1 MLSPF
6 CYMVSCRIGTDFTVP
21 VVASSTQMKNSG
33 TRKFSDWA
41 SKGAECGC
49 VHLFSMVGNHHRHP
63 VHVHLGKR
71 WSFSDPSIILGLRT
85 APSSSGRSR
94 RLATKKVIFETVSEE
109 ASLEES
115 TNAAAKSCWIGLP
128 AVALLVSALF
138 GGQPAY
144 AELKPNVLADAGVQM
159 ELVIDSAPSVEAILA
174 KQLARRFREMS
185 DEELVDILKQLLKA
199 SRSSSQNDGIFS
211 EDLVL
216 QNENRQSA
224 MKSAERTHNEKIPA
238 TKEID
243 TNHSKE
249 VKDKP
254 TVSETV
260 EETTKLNDGAL
271 TRPQEK
277 SKTGQVD
284 ERKTQKLSEKANDQQ
299 QQGKDLSIGQGND
312 GKSDGQFSETQERS
326 RGGSSAS
333 VPPTTE
339 LNAGDMSVRSKSGS
353 SDPGAASAAHE
364 NIRGGSR
371 EGEDVTE
378 LLWAEWSRR
387 NGGQVVEQTEPSSP
401 SFNVVEFGQDVMK
414 KVAEFTALQKAI
426 GVLTIWSFFMVLAYS
441 LGRAKAS
448 SRKDIPRSNGIPINE
463 KRNRDLPIVSSD
475 GRTRR
480 DRELGLGTLSQGFD
494 FLQNSVSSRIS
505 GLKEFASKGKRVS
518 DASNREDNYE
528 GGISPGEGQSSRK
541 TDSPEN
547 GKWWRTALR
556 DDLLSQTQ
564 ETSVRSQG
572 KNQVGGDVVLGDS
585 RQDLNYLSKLSKN
598 GTRTESTI
606 HVGTRSDVNDS
617 INSEMKQLQVHSGR
631 EETSRG
637 PRIPQYPSKVSM
649 SSVDSKSTELQV
661 AGDQPGQR
669 GSQSSGQVEWRN
681 PDVRETSGHRDPED
695 LSTSD
700 DNFMSPI
707 VDSFRGRSLD
717 HRSSPSPTGDFSS
730 EATTNYEHLEQ
741 KDSLEGV
748 NAKQGARAVE
758 GLAAS
763 ESEAKLNSFV
773 HEHVLWVRDDDGIFI
788 RQAAAMEVG
797 DRSNATR
804 GEQDMPESTRSFDA
818 ERNSRKVEGS
828 NLSSSVVRM
837 KQRKE
842 SGRGFDYRQ
851 LVINSKD
858 EYLPTDQG
866 FATKNEPDTLRL
878 QMWPL
883 RYGSGWQQVSE

>member
-6 CYMVSCRIGTDFTVP
+6 CCMVSCRIGTDFTVP

-41 SKGAECGC
+41 SKRAGCGC
-49 VHLFSMVGNHHRHP
+49 VHLFSMVGNRHRHP
-63 VHVHLGKR
+63 VLVHFGKR
-71 WSFSDPSIILGLRT
+71 WSFSDPSIILGLRN
-85 APSSSGRSR
+85 ASSSSGRSR
-94 RLATKKVIFETVSEE
+94 RAKKVSFETVSEE

-115 TNAAAKSCWIGLP
+115 RNAAAKSCWIGLP
-128 AVALLVSALF
+128 AVALLVSTLF

-144 AELKPNVLADAGVQM
+144 AELKPNVLADVGVQT

-199 SRSSSQNDGIFS
+199 SRSSSQNDGIFP

-224 MKSAERTHNEKIPA
+224 MKSAERTLDEKTSA

-254 TVSETV
+254 TVSETL
-260 EETTKLNDGAL
+260 EETTKLNGGAL
-271 TRPQEK
+271 TLPQEK
-277 SKTGQVD
+277 SKTGQAD
-284 ERKTQKLSEKANDQQ
+284 ERKTPKLSEKANDQQ

-339 LNAGDMSVRSKSGS
+339 MNAGDMSVRSKSGS
-353 SDPGAASAAHE
+353 SDPGAASAADE

-401 SFNVVEFGQDVMK
+401 SNVVEFGQDVMK
-414 KVAEFTALQKAI
+414 KVAEFSALQKAI

-448 SRKDIPRSNGIPINE
+448 SRKDIPRSNGNPINE

-480 DRELGLGTLSQGFD
+480 DRELGLLTVSQGFD

-505 GLKEFASKGKRVS
+505 ELKEFASKGKRVS

-528 GGISPGEGQSSRK
+528 GGISPGEGQLSRK

-572 KNQVGGDVVLGDS
+572 KIQVGGDVVPGDS

-598 GTRTESTI
+598 GTRNESTS

-617 INSEMKQLQVHSGR
+617 INSEMKQLQVHRGR
-631 EETSRG
+631 EETSTG

-649 SSVDSKSTELQV
+649 TSVDSKSTELQV

-681 PDVRETSGHRDPED
+681 PDVRETSGQKDPED

-707 VDSFRGRSLD
+707 LDSFRGRSLD
-717 HRSSPSPTGDFSS
+717 HRGSPSPTGDLSS
-730 EATTNYEHLEQ
+730 EETTNYEHLEQ

-758 GLAAS
+758 GSAAS
-763 ESEAKLNSFV
+763 ESEAQFNSFV

-788 RQAAAMEVG
+788 RQTAAMEVG
-797 DRSNATR
+797 DRSNAR

-828 NLSSSVVRM
+828 NLSSSVVPM
-837 KQRKE
+837 KQRNE
-842 SGRGFDYRQ
+842 PERGFDYRQ
-851 LVINSKD
+851 LVITSRD
-858 EYLPTDQG
+858 EYPPTDQG
-866 FATKNEPDTLRL
+866 FATKNEPDTLRP
-878 QMWPL
+878 QIWPL